1 MLDTSRI
8 STRGKIWELHIHSNQ
23 CFSADENLK
32 RLSVDEYVTQLLD
45 VLEPYADLDMISFT
59 DHNHISSELYRS
71 FIEQNSKI
79 TLLPGVEVDT
89 ALQKDGIAKHII
101 VYFDAVDD
109 ADKIDLIAERLN
121 AFFQDKKVG
130 SQKGQAPIYIYELLD
145 MLASLNVEFVLSP
158 HAMKQGKEASMT
170 NGTPWRNPCKG
181 ARSRSILIASS
192 VSGNQVAAVKSIMPP
207 IF

>member
-45 VLEPYADLDMISFT
+45 ILEPYVDLDMISFT

-109 ADKIDLIAERLN
+109 ADKIDFIAERLN
-121 AFFQDKKVG
+121 AFSKIRRLEARRGRLRFI
-130 SQKGQAPIYIYELLD
+130 STSCSICLPPS
-145 MLASLNVEFVLSP
+145 MLSLS
-158 HAMKQGKEASMT
+158 
-170 NGTPWRNPCKG
+170 
-181 ARSRSILIASS
+181 
-192 VSGNQVAAVKSIMPP
+192 
-207 IF
+207 